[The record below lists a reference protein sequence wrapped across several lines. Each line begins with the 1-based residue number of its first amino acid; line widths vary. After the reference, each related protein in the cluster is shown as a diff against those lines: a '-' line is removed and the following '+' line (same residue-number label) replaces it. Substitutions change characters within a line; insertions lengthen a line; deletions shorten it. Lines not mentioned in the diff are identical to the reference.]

1 MDHRERMKQT
11 VEKERSPP
19 DKDLTSLRVALS
31 SSRGWTLK

>member
-19 DKDLTSLRVALS
+19 DKDLTLLGAGLS
-31 SSRGWTLK
+31 SSPG